1 MEVARRHARL
11 GPVIFT
17 YGVTSRGRQPLRK
30 YRLFIIDPSACVG
43 ESCDVADAGQ
53 EKSAEPGFD
62 EILERLRVVVERLEG
77 GKLTLEESLTAYEE
91 GVSLARRG
99 HALLDRAEKR
109 VEVLV
114 RAGAGGVETAP
125 FDAGDHG
132 DE

>member
-1 MEVARRHARL
+1 M
-11 GPVIFT
+11 
-17 YGVTSRGRQPLRK
+17 
-30 YRLFIIDPSACVG
+30 
-43 ESCDVADAGQ
+43 ADAGH
-53 EKSAEPGFD
+53 ERSAEPGFD

>member
-1 MEVARRHARL
+1 
-11 GPVIFT
+11 
-17 YGVTSRGRQPLRK
+17 
-30 YRLFIIDPSACVG
+30 
-43 ESCDVADAGQ
+43 VADAGP

-77 GKLTLEESLTAYEE
+77 GKLTLEESLAAYEE

-125 FDAGDHG
+125 LDAGDHG
-132 DE
+132 EE